1 LPISVL
7 LARNIG
13 MAFMDYPMPATYS
26 PGGILAWA
34 VMVIVI
40 SIIASFLPALRAVR
54 LTVTEV
60 LAYE

>member
-1 LPISVL
+1 MA
-7 LARNIG
+7 LARTIG
-13 MAFMDYPMPATYS
+13 LAFMDTPMPATCS

-34 VMVIVI
+34 TLVIVI
-40 SIIASFLPALRAVR
+40 SVFASLVPALRAVR